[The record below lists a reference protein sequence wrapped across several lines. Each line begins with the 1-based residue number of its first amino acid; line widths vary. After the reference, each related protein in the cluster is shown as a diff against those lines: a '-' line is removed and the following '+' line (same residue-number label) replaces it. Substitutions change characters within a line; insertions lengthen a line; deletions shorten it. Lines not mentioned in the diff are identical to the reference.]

1 MKEPLVLLH
10 GALGC
15 KDQLVD
21 LESRLESVFEV
32 HAINF
37 EGHGGVVSNKT
48 LSIDLFTGNVLDYCA
63 AKGLES
69 IAIFGYS
76 MGGYVALNL
85 AVRRPN
91 LVNKIYTLGTKFDWS
106 MESAQKE
113 VKMLNPEK
121 IEEKVSHFAN
131 HLKQLHHPQDWRA
144 IMTKTAEMM
153 LSMAKGAKL
162 FERDFKR
169 IEQQVVIGIGSQDY
183 MVTYE
188 ESEQV
193 AAMLVNAKLVRLDGV
208 PHPIEKV
215 DVQCFGGLCFTE
227 LARTVCDMQI
237 RFKQIVVDDKAAVLA
252 LFKRSAEKIKR
263 MQVNH
268 WQYWNNPPADKIKWV
283 EEGIHNS
290 EFFYIF
296 VEGVNVGMVRILDE
310 DLPYWGRQDEKA
322 KYIHSLVVREQ
333 FNGKGIGNAAI
344 KAVGA
349 MAQENNCKYIR
360 LDADSEN
367 PKLCEYYEN
376 QGFKKVG
383 TKTLTLSTYIL
394 YQKEL
399 T

>member
-215 DVQCFGGLCFTE
+215 DVSVL
-227 LARTVCDMQI
+227 
-237 RFKQIVVDDKAAVLA
+237 VDYVL
-252 LFKRSAEKIKR
+252 
-263 MQVNH
+263 QN
-268 WQYWNNPPADKIKWV
+268 
-283 EEGIHNS
+283 
-290 EFFYIF
+290 
-296 VEGVNVGMVRILDE
+296 
-310 DLPYWGRQDEKA
+310 
-322 KYIHSLVVREQ
+322 
-333 FNGKGIGNAAI
+333 
-344 KAVGA
+344 
-349 MAQENNCKYIR
+349 
-360 LDADSEN
+360 
-367 PKLCEYYEN
+367 
-376 QGFKKVG
+376 
-383 TKTLTLSTYIL
+383 
-394 YQKEL
+394 
-399 T
+399 